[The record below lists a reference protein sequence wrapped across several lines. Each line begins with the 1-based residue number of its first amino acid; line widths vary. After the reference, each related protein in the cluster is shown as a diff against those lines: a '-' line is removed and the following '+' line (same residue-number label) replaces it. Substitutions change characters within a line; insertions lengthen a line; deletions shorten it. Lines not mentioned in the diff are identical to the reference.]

1 MAKKKKFSSTLIDSL
16 YSATRIAV
24 LTGAGISAESGIPTF
39 RGENGLWKTYRA
51 EELANFDAFVRN
63 PSLVWEWY
71 NYRRKLISGFK
82 PNPGHYAL
90 AEMEQ
95 MFNSF
100 TLITQ
105 NIDGFHYQAGSRN
118 ILELHGNIMKSR
130 CVSCG
135 RVMSDVQCAHDAE
148 LPYCECGGL
157 LRPDVVWFGESLP
170 QRELR
175 LAFDAA
181 GSSDVFFSIGTSGM
195 VQPAAS
201 LPLVAKR
208 DGAYTVEINIE
219 ETVVSPQMDETIIGP
234 SGEVIPQ
241 LVRHIV
247 ENRR

>member
-1 MAKKKKFSSTLIDSL
+1 MKKKFSSTLIDTL
-16 YSATRIAV
+16 RSATRVVI
-24 LTGAGISAESGIPTF
+24 LTGAGISAESGVPTF
-39 RGENGLWKTYRA
+39 RGEDGLWKKFRP
-51 EELANFDAFVRN
+51 EELANFDAFIRN

-71 NYRRKLISGFK
+71 TYRRKLISQIK

-95 MFNSF
+95 IFDSF

-105 NIDGFHYQAGSRN
+105 NIDGLHYQAGSKN
-118 ILELHGNIMKSR
+118 ILELHGNIMKNK
-130 CVSCG
+130 CISCG
-135 RVMSDVQCAHDAE
+135 QVTAEIHLTDESDFPH
-148 LPYCECGGL
+148 CECGEL

-181 GSSDVFFSIGTSGM
+181 ESSDVFFSIGTSGV

-208 DGAYTVEINIE
+208 DGAYTIEINIE
-219 ETVVSPQMDETIIGP
+219 ETVLSPQMDETIIGM
-234 SGEVIPQ
+234 SGEVIPP
-241 LVRHIV
+241 LVKLLREDRI
-247 ENRR
+247 